1 MQPHYGV
8 STGKYKLI
16 HFYYDMDEWELFELE
31 NDKNEMNN
39 LYGKPGYEQITANLK
54 QKIKSL
60 QKQYKDD
67 MSLEEMRAMTDVVVK
82 RIYSERTN

>member
-1 MQPHYGV
+1 
-8 STGKYKLI
+8 
-16 HFYYDMDEWELFELE
+16 MDEWELFDLE

-82 RIYSERTN
+82 RVYSERTN

>member
-1 MQPHYGV
+1 
-8 STGKYKLI
+8 
-16 HFYYDMDEWELFELE
+16 MDEWELFDLE
-31 NDKNEMNN
+31 NDKNEIQN
-39 LYGKPGYEQITANLK
+39 LYDKPGYEKITLTLK

-82 RIYSERTN
+82 RVYSELNN

>member
-1 MQPHYGV
+1 
-8 STGKYKLI
+8 
-16 HFYYDMDEWELFELE
+16 
-31 NDKNEMNN
+31 MNN

-67 MSLEEMRAMTDVVVK
+67 MSLEEMRAMTDSVVK
-82 RIYSERTN
+82 RVYNEITN